1 MLLRYNRSMTVSLDS
16 VCELSV
22 TLTFTSFHES
32 HLSSF
37 LYVFHLP
44 LICTLSNMSGV
55 LEPSWEWLWEKSFR
69 QQKWH
74 EQSVGSYQT
83 GTCKISALT
92 WGCDVM
98 KCSKK
103 YLDRFG
109 HREGTVKMSESHCLR
124 CKKNKK
130 INNTFFFFNKSH
142 FSFSFF

>member
-1 MLLRYNRSMTVSLDS
+1 MMLQYNRSMTVSLVWEC

-22 TLTFTSFHES
+22 TLTSTSFHES

-44 LICTLSNMSGV
+44 LICTLPNMSDI

-92 WGCDVM
+92 WVTCDVM
-98 KCSKK
+98 KCSGPKK
-103 YLDRFG
+103 VFG
-109 HREGTVKMSESHCLR
+109 WIWTCRRH
-124 CKKNKK
+124 CKKCLNLIALDVKKK
-130 INNTFFFFNKSH
+130 IYIYINK
-142 FSFSFF
+142 